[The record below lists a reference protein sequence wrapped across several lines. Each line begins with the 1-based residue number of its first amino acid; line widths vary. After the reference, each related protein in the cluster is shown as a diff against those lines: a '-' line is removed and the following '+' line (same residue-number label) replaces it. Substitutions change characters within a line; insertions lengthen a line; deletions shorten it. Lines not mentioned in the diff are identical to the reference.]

1 VFKGDITVVEF
12 LQANWLTVLLLAAI
26 SAMFVLLRNR
36 ATQVGALNEIV
47 GNGQPVIVEIFSN
60 T

>member
-1 VFKGDITVVEF
+1 MVVDF
-12 LQANWLTVLLLAAI
+12 LQANWPTLVFLAAI

-36 ATQVGALNEIV
+36 ATPIGAVGEVL
-47 GNGQPVIVEIFSN
+47 GNGQPVIVEVFSN